1 MHDHLL
7 PLWKYIRKHYINQDI
22 FTSTQEHDFHNLGT
36 GPHELLSFNQAFSF
50 FELPT
55 CVGERKNMFKKIWSF
70 CTFVPSY
77 TVFQFNNYTLHFFQF
92 FLWDFYTGE
101 SSLILNKTLFTFW
114 ITPSLIHATFIGWL
128 LKRVFKCLQDVKSIH
143 NYRIMMN
150 KKCHILR

>member
-36 GPHELLSFNQAFSF
+36 GPNELLSFNQAFSF

-55 CVGERKNMFKKIWSF
+55 CVGERKNMFKNLVFLHICPELHSLPIEQLHV
-70 CTFVPSY
+70 TFFP
-77 TVFQFNNYTLHFFQF
+77 N